1 MTKEI
6 SRNRI
11 GKKPAIADS
20 ACTPSILPITMELIV
35 FDASCRMLV
44 AIIGIRK
51 TRKTR
56 QSGFDV
62 SRRTEARGLATAVD
76 IGAFRTAIEL
86 EGPHGGLTE
95 TKRPAMLYRI
105 LFAKR

>member
-1 MTKEI
+1 
-6 SRNRI
+6 
-11 GKKPAIADS
+11 
-20 ACTPSILPITMELIV
+20 
-35 FDASCRMLV
+35 MLV

-86 EGPHGGLTE
+86 QGRTVVLPKQNARQCSIGFCLQSEGVNAVFALFSFALRASSRDQEIAICSNP
-95 TKRPAMLYRI
+95 RYR
-105 LFAKR
+105 ASPPRGHA